1 MLPLQGTKKQ
11 THPAQWDGLEGNG
24 GTHSVIFAYAEIQKY
39 NHPRMEPR
47 IREVDQGMGTR
58 VLACLSSFLPLRSLR
73 LGGENV
79 FKSKNLTAKTQSS
92 LRSRIQV
99 FLLFFFSFFLPLR
112 SLRLGGENVFVLYRF
127 LGRCPRLVD
136 AALSGHK
143 GPIY

>member
-1 MLPLQGTKKQ
+1 MK
-11 THPAQWDGLEGNG
+11 AADGLEGNG
-24 GTHSVIFAYAEIQKY
+24 GTPSVIFADATIQKY

-99 FLLFFFSFFLPLR
+99 FLLFFFSSFLSFFLCGLC
-112 SLRLGGENVFVLYRF
+112 VLAVKMF
-127 LGRCPRLVD
+127 LFFTV
-136 AALSGHK
+136 S
-143 GPIY
+143 